1 MMLMRLYYLQHVPF
15 ENPGCILDWAQR
27 NRVDVKGAHLYKNEP
42 LPALEDF
49 DLLVVMGGA
58 MGANDD
64 DHYPWMRPEKELL
77 DRAIAADKKVIG
89 ICLGSQF
96 LADVLGVRVYPNA
109 HKEIGWFPTTWSEA
123 AQSHDLTNHMPETLE
138 VFHWHGDTYDLP
150 QGAIHLA
157 ESAACRNQAFLYGD
171 HVLAF
176 QFHLE
181 VKEENVRAML
191 AHCGEE
197 LVDARYIQARQE
209 ILRGMVHCGGVNE
222 KIYELLDKF
231 CRGCFSVTIA

>member
-1 MMLMRLYYLQHVPF
+1 MRLCYLQHVPF

-27 NRVDVKGAHLYKNEP
+27 KHVQVKGAHLYKNEP
-42 LPALEDF
+42 LPAPDDF
-49 DLLVVMGGA
+49 DLLVVMGGP

-64 DHYPWMRPEKELL
+64 DIYAWMRPEKRLI
-77 DRAIAADKKVIG
+77 DKAIAANKKVIG

-96 LADVLGVRVYPNA
+96 IADVLGVRVYANA
-109 HKEIGWFPTTWSEA
+109 HKEIGWFPISWSDTA
-123 AQSHDLTNHMPETLE
+123 KSHLLTKHMPDSLK

-150 QGAIHLA
+150 HGAVHLA
-157 ESAACRNQAFLYGD
+157 ESDVCRNQAFLYKE

-191 AHCGEE
+191 ANCGDE
-197 LVDARYIQARQE
+197 LVGAPYIQTRQE
-209 ILRGMVHCGGVNE
+209 ILRDMAQCGVVNE
-222 KIYELLDKF
+222 KIFVLLDTF
-231 CRGCFSVTIA
+231 CREVF